1 MYKINKLR
9 VYIVRTQKRQKNFPT
24 DKSPDHMAFP
34 DSTKYI
40 QNNNSSNSNAKS
52 SSDFVIYWTRLPLPR
67 CQKLDKNI
75 MKKKTKCQ
83 YH

>member
-1 MYKINKLR
+1 MSIYCKNTKTTEKLP
-9 VYIVRTQKRQKNFPT
+9 NN
-24 DKSPDHMAFP
+24 KSPDQMAFP

-75 MKKKTKCQ
+75 MKKKTTCQ